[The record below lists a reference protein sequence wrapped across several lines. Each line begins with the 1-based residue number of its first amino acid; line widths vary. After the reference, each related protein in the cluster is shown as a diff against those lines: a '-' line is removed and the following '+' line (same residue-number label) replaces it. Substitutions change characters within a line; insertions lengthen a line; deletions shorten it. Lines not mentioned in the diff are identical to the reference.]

1 MEDNEQELHM
11 KQNYLKSEIIDKGID
26 PNKFLE
32 YCVKIKENGDD
43 INSWTFDDLKK
54 CVADFNDLL
63 KKESQ
68 NEEQEQNINN
78 INNSSSNSNLNSI
91 QISSIHSQ
99 SENNNQNNSQI
110 IQNNNNNNNSS
121 NNKIFVNQIFKTALS
136 LNIIQINNENFRKLI
151 QSELQDIS
159 LIYPNLSSNIPNK
172 LEIKCKKAEKT
183 GLNDKKIK
191 VIIQNPKNSE
201 KSLLF
206 SQYTLYEVLTKEMD
220 WSVQR
225 RYSDF
230 DWLRNILSKLY
241 PRIFIPPMAKKK
253 QGPKRFEQDF
263 INKRMKS
270 MQFFIDEIMEN
281 EELKTSEALFAFLSF
296 NDRAQFEKKMKDLN
310 NYVPSQYC
318 EDLKTIDGKLNIL
331 NDDYNENYY
340 ININNYLN
348 LRHQILSKLNDDFK
362 NFYLNQTK
370 ACMDLDEIQKDFGT
384 LEILNKKVKLSE
396 CINKTYE
403 VLKDF
408 FENWKKVV
416 YKKNI
421 IIKEQIKH
429 FFKREKNENAIF
441 IDLIESRE
449 HLRQKYIY
457 EKNKLNAKKEKLY
470 KTNDISKWEI
480 EDNYGKIDHAR
491 LMRDKSY
498 AFEKMCTR
506 NTQSLENIHKQLGY
520 ANFMNVLQLQEK
532 IEKNEKKLFENTKEF
547 SAIFYPSIND
557 EITAWSSLQT
567 YI

>member
-1 MEDNEQELHM
+1 MEDNDQELQI
-11 KQNYLKSEIIDKGID
+11 KQNFLKSEIIDKGID

-32 YCVKIKENGDD
+32 YCVSIKENGDD
-43 INSWTFDDLKK
+43 INNWNFDDLKK
-54 CVADFNDLL
+54 CVADFNELL

-68 NEEQEQNINN
+68 NEEQEAQNISN
-78 INNSSSNSNLNSI
+78 INNSISNSNSNSL

-99 SENNNQNNSQI
+99 PQNLNQDNSQI
-110 IQNNNNNNNSS
+110 IQKNSS
-121 NNKIFVNQIFKTALS
+121 NNKIFANQIYKTALS
-136 LNIIQINNENFRKLI
+136 LNIIQVNNENFRKLI
-151 QSELQDIS
+151 QTEMQDIS
-159 LIYPNLSSNIPNK
+159 LIYPNLNSNIPNK

-183 GLNDKKIK
+183 NLNDKKIK

-206 SQYTLYEVLTKEMD
+206 TQYTLYEVFTKEMD
-220 WSVQR
+220 WLVQR

-241 PRIFIPPMAKKK
+241 PRTFIPPMAKKK

-281 EELKTSEALFAFLSF
+281 EELKTSEALVAFLSF
-296 NDRAQFEKKMKDLN
+296 NDRTQFEKKMKDLN

-318 EDLKTIDGKLNIL
+318 EDLKTISGKINIL
-331 NDDYNENYY
+331 NDDNNENYY

-348 LRHQILSKLNDDFK
+348 LKHQILSKLNSDFK

-370 ACMDLDEIQKDFGT
+370 ACMDLDEVQKDFGT
-384 LEILNKKVKLSE
+384 LELLGKKVKLSNGL
-396 CINKTYE
+396 NKTYE
-403 VLKDF
+403 ALTNF
-408 FENWKKVV
+408 FEDFKNAL
-416 YKKNI
+416 YKKNV

-441 IDLIESRE
+441 IDLFENRE
-449 HLRQKYIY
+449 NLRQKYIT

-470 KTNDISKWEI
+470 KINDINKWEI
-480 EDNYGKIDHAR
+480 EDNYGKVDQAR
-491 LMRDKSY
+491 LMRDKNY

-520 ANFMNVLQLQEK
+520 INFMNALQLQDK
-532 IEKNEKKLFENTKEF
+532 IEKNEKKLIENIKQFTE
-547 SAIFYPSIND
+547 IFYPSINQ
-557 EITAWSSLQT
+557 EIAAWSPLHT

>member
-1 MEDNEQELHM
+1 MEDNDQELQI
-11 KQNYLKSEIIDKGID
+11 KQNFLKSEIIDKGID

-32 YCVKIKENGDD
+32 YCVSIKENGDD
-43 INSWTFDDLKK
+43 INNWNFDDLKK
-54 CVADFNDLL
+54 CVADFNELL

-68 NEEQEQNINN
+68 NVEQEAQNISN
-78 INNSSSNSNLNSI
+78 INNSISNSNSNSL
-91 QISSIHSQ
+91 QISSTHSQ
-99 SENNNQNNSQI
+99 PQNLNQDNSQI
-110 IQNNNNNNNSS
+110 IQKNNSS
-121 NNKIFVNQIFKTALS
+121 NNKIFANQIYKTALS
-136 LNIIQINNENFRKLI
+136 LNIIQVNNENFRKLI
-151 QSELQDIS
+151 QTEMQDIS
-159 LIYPNLSSNIPNK
+159 LIYPNLNSNIPNK

-183 GLNDKKIK
+183 NLNDKKIK

-206 SQYTLYEVLTKEMD
+206 TQYTLYEVFTKEMD
-220 WSVQR
+220 WLVQR

-241 PRIFIPPMAKKK
+241 PRTFIPPMAKKK

-281 EELKTSEALFAFLSF
+281 EELKTSEALVAFLSF
-296 NDRAQFEKKMKDLN
+296 NDRTQFEKKMKDLN

-318 EDLKTIDGKLNIL
+318 EDLKTINGKINIL
-331 NDDYNENYY
+331 NDDNNENYY

-348 LRHQILSKLNDDFK
+348 LKHQILSKLNSDFK

-370 ACMDLDEIQKDFGT
+370 ACMDLDEVQKDFGT
-384 LEILNKKVKLSE
+384 LELLGKKVKLSNG
-396 CINKTYE
+396 INKTYE
-403 VLKDF
+403 ALSNF
-408 FENWKKVV
+408 FEDFKNAL
-416 YKKNI
+416 YKKNV

-429 FFKREKNENAIF
+429 FFKIEKNENAIF
-441 IDLIESRE
+441 IDLFENRE
-449 HLRQKYIY
+449 NLRQKYIT

-470 KTNDISKWEI
+470 KINDINKWEI
-480 EDNYGKIDHAR
+480 EDNYGKVDQAR
-491 LMRDKSY
+491 LMRDKNY

-520 ANFMNVLQLQEK
+520 INFMNALQLQDK
-532 IEKNEKKLFENTKEF
+532 IEKNEKKLIENIKQFTE
-547 SAIFYPSIND
+547 IFYPSINQ
-557 EITAWSSLQT
+557 EIAAWSPLHT

>member
-1 MEDNEQELHM
+1 MEDNDQELQI
-11 KQNYLKSEIIDKGID
+11 KQNFLKSEIIDKGID

-32 YCVKIKENGDD
+32 YCVSIKENGDD
-43 INSWTFDDLKK
+43 INNWNFDDLKK
-54 CVADFNDLL
+54 CVADFNELL

-68 NEEQEQNINN
+68 NVEQEAQNISN
-78 INNSSSNSNLNSI
+78 INNSISNSNSNSL
-91 QISSIHSQ
+91 QISSTHSQ
-99 SENNNQNNSQI
+99 PQNLNQDNSQI
-110 IQNNNNNNNSS
+110 IQKNNSS
-121 NNKIFVNQIFKTALS
+121 NNKIFANQIYKTALS
-136 LNIIQINNENFRKLI
+136 LNIIQVNNENFRKLI
-151 QSELQDIS
+151 QTEMQDIS
-159 LIYPNLSSNIPNK
+159 LIYPNLNSNIPNK

-183 GLNDKKIK
+183 NLNDKKIK

-206 SQYTLYEVLTKEMD
+206 TQYTLYEVFTKEMD
-220 WSVQR
+220 WLVQR

-241 PRIFIPPMAKKK
+241 PRTFIPPMAKKK

-281 EELKTSEALFAFLSF
+281 EELKTSEALVAFLSF
-296 NDRAQFEKKMKDLN
+296 NDRTQFEKKMKDLN

-318 EDLKTIDGKLNIL
+318 EDLKTINGKINIL
-331 NDDYNENYY
+331 NDDNNENYY

-348 LRHQILSKLNDDFK
+348 LKHQILSKLNSDFK

-370 ACMDLDEIQKDFGT
+370 ACMDLDEVQKDFGT
-384 LEILNKKVKLSE
+384 LELLGKKVKLSNGL
-396 CINKTYE
+396 NKTYE
-403 VLKDF
+403 ALSNF
-408 FENWKKVV
+408 FEDFKNAL
-416 YKKNI
+416 YKKNV

-429 FFKREKNENAIF
+429 FFKIEKNENAIF
-441 IDLIESRE
+441 IDLFENRE
-449 HLRQKYIY
+449 NLRQKYIT

-470 KTNDISKWEI
+470 KINDINKWEI
-480 EDNYGKIDHAR
+480 EDNYGKVDQAR
-491 LMRDKSY
+491 LMRDKNY

-520 ANFMNVLQLQEK
+520 INFMNALQLQDK
-532 IEKNEKKLFENTKEF
+532 IEKNEKKLIENIKQFTE
-547 SAIFYPSIND
+547 IFYPSINQ
-557 EITAWSSLQT
+557 EIAAWSPLHT

>member
-1 MEDNEQELHM
+1 MEDNDKELQI
-11 KQNYLKSEIIDKGID
+11 KQNFLKSEIIDKGID

-32 YCVKIKENGDD
+32 YCVSIKENGDD
-43 INSWTFDDLKK
+43 INNWNFDDLKK
-54 CVADFNDLL
+54 CVADFNELL

-68 NEEQEQNINN
+68 NDEQEAQNISN
-78 INNSSSNSNLNSI
+78 INNSISNSNSNSL

-99 SENNNQNNSQI
+99 PQNLNQDNSQI
-110 IQNNNNNNNSS
+110 IQKNSS
-121 NNKIFVNQIFKTALS
+121 NNKIFANQIYKTALS
-136 LNIIQINNENFRKLI
+136 LNIIQVNNENFRKLI
-151 QSELQDIS
+151 QTEMQDIS
-159 LIYPNLSSNIPNK
+159 LIYPNLNLNIPNK

-183 GLNDKKIK
+183 NLNDKKIK

-206 SQYTLYEVLTKEMD
+206 TQYTLYEVFTKEMD
-220 WSVQR
+220 WLVQR

-241 PRIFIPPMAKKK
+241 PRTFIPPMAKKK

-281 EELKTSEALFAFLSF
+281 EELKTSEALVAFLSF
-296 NDRAQFEKKMKDLN
+296 NDRTQFEKKMKDLN

-318 EDLKTIDGKLNIL
+318 EDLKTISGKINIL
-331 NDDYNENYY
+331 NDDNNENYY

-348 LRHQILSKLNDDFK
+348 LKHQILSKLNSDFK

-370 ACMDLDEIQKDFGT
+370 ACMDLDEVQKDFGT
-384 LEILNKKVKLSE
+384 LELLGKKVKLSNGL
-396 CINKTYE
+396 NKTYE
-403 VLKDF
+403 ALTNF
-408 FENWKKVV
+408 FEDFKNAL
-416 YKKNI
+416 YKKNV

-441 IDLIESRE
+441 IDLFENRE
-449 HLRQKYIY
+449 NLRQKYIT

-470 KTNDISKWEI
+470 KINDINKWEI
-480 EDNYGKIDHAR
+480 EDNYGKVDQAR
-491 LMRDKSY
+491 LMRDKNY

-520 ANFMNVLQLQEK
+520 INFMNALQLQDK
-532 IEKNEKKLFENTKEF
+532 IEKNEKKLIENIKQFTE
-547 SAIFYPSIND
+547 IFYPSINQ
-557 EITAWSSLQT
+557 EIAAWSPLHT